1 MSRSKDINENNKE
14 ISWQWDDWDIISKSL
29 KISMK
34 RSTTLHFAKCMYI
47 TQNPESKL
55 LRQDLKHSM
64 KVHTIDMIP
73 TLWRVYVLI
82 KINSHMLTFR
92 RDENKVEV

>member
-1 MSRSKDINENNKE
+1 
-14 ISWQWDDWDIISKSL
+14 
-29 KISMK
+29 MK
-34 RSTTLHFAKCMYI
+34 RAIALHFTKFVYI

-55 LRQDLKHSM
+55 LRQDLKHLV

-73 TLWRVYVLI
+73 ILWRTYVLI

-92 RDENKVEV
+92 EDENKVEV

>member
-1 MSRSKDINENNKE
+1 MIGIYKKR
-14 ISWQWDDWDIISKSL
+14 L

-34 RSTTLHFAKCMYI
+34 RSIIFHFTKCMYI

-55 LRQDLKHSM
+55 LRQDMKHLV

-73 TLWRVYVLI
+73 RLWRAYVL
-82 KINSHMLTFR
+82 KIINRHMLIFR
-92 RDENKVEV
+92 QDENKAEV

>member
-1 MSRSKDINENNKE
+1 
-14 ISWQWDDWDIISKSL
+14 
-29 KISMK
+29 
-34 RSTTLHFAKCMYI
+34 MYI

-55 LRQDLKHSM
+55 LRQDLKHS
-64 KVHTIDMIP
+64 VNIHTIDMIP
-73 TLWRVYVLI
+73 RLWRVYVLI